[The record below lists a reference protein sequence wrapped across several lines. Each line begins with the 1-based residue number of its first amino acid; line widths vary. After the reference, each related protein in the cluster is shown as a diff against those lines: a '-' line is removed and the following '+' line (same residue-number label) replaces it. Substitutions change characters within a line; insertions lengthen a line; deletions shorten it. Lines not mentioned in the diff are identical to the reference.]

1 MANKWKSK
9 CGSIQLYLA
18 DCREQLGAIGDYD
31 AIVTDPPYGATS
43 LDWDVRC
50 SEWLSHVRSD
60 VIWCFGSFRYWL
72 ASSPSFESLGWK
84 LAQEI
89 VWEKQNGSSFQ
100 ADRFKRVHELAVQW
114 YRGKWRD
121 IYKDVQ
127 KTYDAKARSVVRNK
141 QPPHTGSIAAGT
153 YTSQEGGPRLMRS
166 VLKVRSCHRSAIH
179 KTQKPLGIV
188 LPLVAYSVPRG
199 GLVVDPFMGSGT
211 TGIAAIHHGCK
222 FIGIENDPQHFEAA
236 KQRIINELT
245 A

>member
-1 MANKWKSK
+1 
-9 CGSIQLYLA
+9 
-18 DCREQLGAIGDYD
+18 
-31 AIVTDPPYGATS
+31 
-43 LDWDVRC
+43 
-50 SEWLSHVRSD
+50 
-60 VIWCFGSFRYWL
+60 
-72 ASSPSFESLGWK
+72 
-84 LAQEI
+84 
-89 VWEKQNGSSFQ
+89 
-100 ADRFKRVHELAVQW
+100 
-114 YRGKWRD
+114 
-121 IYKDVQ
+121 
-127 KTYDAKARSVVRNK
+127 
-141 QPPHTGSIAAGT
+141 
-153 YTSQEGGPRLMRS
+153 MRS